1 MTHRLVRLTFDDG
14 PSPATTPQLLEHLGK
29 YRLKA
34 TFFVVG
40 HPEGQAILQKIA
52 LEGHQIGNH
61 SYSHGNLTIMTA
73 KQIEDEIKQ
82 TESLIGSLDQGIKL
96 FRPPYGLYNPLVDQI
111 ARDLG
116 YQLVLWNVTSLDWK
130 QFYWNRRWVS
140 HTMRQ
145 IKAKQD
151 CIVLAHDVWPSTVD
165 FFPEL
170 VSAIQKLPDTEFCQL
185 TRQMDHSDNLSN
197 IE

>member
-1 MTHRLVRLTFDDG
+1 MAHRIVRLTFDDG
-14 PSPATTPQLLEHLGK
+14 PCPATTPQLLDHLGR

-40 HPEGQAILQKIA
+40 QNIACSEGQAILEKIA
-52 LEGHQIGNH
+52 LDGHQIGNH
-61 SYSHGNLTIMTA
+61 SYSHGNLTAMTA

-82 TESLIGSLDQGIKL
+82 TESLIGSLDHGIKL

-111 ARDLG
+111 VRDLG

-130 QFYWNRRWVS
+130 KYYWNRRWVS

-145 IKAKQD
+145 IKPRQD
-151 CIVLAHDVWPSTVD
+151 CIVLAHDVWPSTVA

-185 TRQMDHSDNLSN
+185 DRTHTF
-197 IE
+197 